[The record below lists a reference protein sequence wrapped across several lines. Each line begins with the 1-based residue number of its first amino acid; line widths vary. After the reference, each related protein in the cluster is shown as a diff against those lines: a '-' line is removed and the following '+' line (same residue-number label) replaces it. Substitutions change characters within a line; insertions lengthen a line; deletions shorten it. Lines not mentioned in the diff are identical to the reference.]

1 MLVARSRRLSAIKH
15 TLTLFLLLLSFNA
28 LSAEP
33 DYSEEDHILVGIDM
47 VYDSGLHQAQDG
59 FFYPDLNFDI
69 RQGKMFAKGNTF
81 GYDLFEGSRASF
93 SLAITRGEHFLDLDT
108 INDPNNPLYYG
119 LEDKKRAIEA
129 GFIYKYRSR
138 VGLVSFEYY
147 KDYSDAHDGL
157 RTVFRITRPI
167 PNNEG
172 LVMTPSLFVNY
183 YSRKFN
189 RYYYGVTEEQNRKA
203 TLQAYGLVN
212 DTTLSRYENITRRE
226 YQPKNSAQLGVD
238 INLRMPLTEEFSVT
252 GYLSYEDIVGEAFRS
267 PLVEDRKHYRAK
279 IGLAYTF

>member
-1 MLVARSRRLSAIKH
+1 MLVARLRRLSAIN
-15 TLTLFLLLLSFNA
+15 LLRSLCLLLLSFNA

-33 DYSEEDHILVGIDM
+33 DYVEEDHILLGFDV
-47 VYDSGLHQAQDG
+47 VYDSGLYQAQDG
-59 FFYPDLNFDI
+59 FVYPDINFDI
-69 RQGKMFAKGNTF
+69 RLGKLFAKGSTF

-93 SLAITRGEHFLDLDT
+93 SLAVTRGWHFLDLDT

-119 LEDKKRAIEA
+119 IEDRERAIEA

-167 PNNEG
+167 PNNGG
-172 LVMTPSLFVNY
+172 LVVVPSLFVNY
-183 YSRKFN
+183 YSREFN
-189 RYYYGVTEEQNRKA
+189 RYYYGVTAEENNRAIQK
-203 TLQAYGLVN
+203 AYGIVN
-212 DTTLSRYENITRRE
+212 DTTRERYEKTRTE
-226 YQPKNSAQLGVD
+226 YKPNNSAQLGVD
-238 INLRMPLTEEFSVT
+238 INLRMPLSDELSVT
-252 GYLSYEDIVGEAFRS
+252 GYLSYEDVVGGAFRS
-267 PLVEDRKHYRAK
+267 PLVEDRKYYQAK